1 MEMMMVI
8 MFESLEE
15 SAFLYEHCN
24 SGDLDGVLISK
35 KLMSE
40 HAVTDKSWIGVSSW
54 SIKGKNWFMNGVVGE

>member
-40 HAVTDKSWIGVSSW
+40 HAVTDKSWIGVSS
-54 SIKGKNWFMNGVVGE
+54 